1 MLLSVKRKYELEL
14 HQKMEILKGYEVLHN
29 ILKICCYL
37 RIHAYRTLS
46 NSILQRSMNMK
57 KYMIE
62 IWQQSKHCKPK
73 GIQLF
78 LSKHNVNISKR

>member
-1 MLLSVKRKYELEL
+1 MLLSAKRKYESEF
-14 HQKMEILKGYEVLHN
+14 HQKMGVLKGYEVSYN

-37 RIHAYRTLS
+37 CIHAYRTLS
-46 NSILQRSMNMK
+46 NSILHRSMNMK

-78 LSKHNVNISKR
+78 LSKHNINISKR